1 MYVICIIMSGK
12 RNGITKVMY
21 SIIGKR
27 SEGDTIG
34 SKGGNLRL
42 YMLQIVVLR
51 PHFSSVGIMLCN
63 VGGVMCQPFLK
74 HSNIRHRH

>member
-1 MYVICIIMSGK
+1 MSGK

-21 SIIGKR
+21 SIIGKQ

-34 SKGGNLRL
+34 SNKGGNLRL

-51 PHFSSVGIMLCN
+51 PHFSSVGIVL
-63 VGGVMCQPFLK
+63 V
-74 HSNIRHRH
+74 